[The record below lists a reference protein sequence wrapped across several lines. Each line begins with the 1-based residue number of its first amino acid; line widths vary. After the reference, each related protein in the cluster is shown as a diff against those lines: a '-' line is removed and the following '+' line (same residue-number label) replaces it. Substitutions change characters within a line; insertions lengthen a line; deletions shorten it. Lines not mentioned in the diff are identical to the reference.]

1 MANISKE
8 ELEKKV
14 DFVYRCQTEGMLT
27 GEIKKAFRE
36 QFGEASHVTI
46 GRYIARAEEL
56 RKKLAGLVDQEHER
70 QKWVEHLQSQY
81 INNPKARPYEKLKAI
96 EQIIKLQ
103 GLNAP
108 EKHEHT
114 ATVVH
119 DRKPITIDWEQ
130 LRRLRAELFGPAKV
144 HGPGQPVHDAGAN
157 GSPAALPAGN
167 RD

>member
-1 MANISKE
+1 MGNMLKE
-8 ELEKKV
+8 EVEKRV
-14 DFVYRCQTEGMLT
+14 EFVYRCQTEGMLT
-27 GEIKKAFRE
+27 GEIKRAFRAE
-36 QFGEASHVTI
+36 FGDASHVTI
-46 GRYIARAEEL
+46 GRYIARAEQL
-56 RKKLAGLVDQEHER
+56 RKRLATLVDQEHER

-81 INNPKARPYEKLKAI
+81 IQNAKARPYEKLKAI

-119 DRKPITIDWEQ
+119 ERKPIVIDWDEV
-130 LRRLRAELFGPAKV
+130 RRLRAELWGPAK
-144 HGPGQPVHDAGAN
+144 GNSSGQPVHDAGTN
-157 GSPAALPAGN
+157 GAAVGIPGAN